1 MKREQLGS
9 RRGFIMLSAGCAIG
23 CGNVWK
29 FPWMC
34 GQNGG
39 GSFMLIYL
47 LCLVI
52 LGIPALVLEFSIGR
66 AAQTSPLFMYRK
78 LEEPGQKWGIFGW
91 FCLLGNIALMAFYT
105 VVCGWIIYYF
115 VQFLRGK
122 NGSLGFSA
130 MISSPSVNVFFLLV
144 TVVIAF
150 FILSFNLQGGLE
162 RVTKYMMSALL
173 VLMLALAVHSLF
185 LKGSGEGM
193 TFYLK
198 PDFSK
203 IDGSVIVGAM
213 NQAFFTLSLGIGAM
227 AIFGSYIGKDHALL
241 GESMNIAL
249 LDTFVAITSG
259 LIIFPACFTF
269 NVDQTSGPSLIF
281 ITLPNIFNHIPLG
294 RLWGSLFFIFMSFAA
309 FSTILAVFENIISCG
324 MELTGWSR
332 KKSSLV
338 NAIAIILL
346 SLPCVLGYNVWSW
359 DWLKVFGGAILD
371 LEDFLVSNILL
382 PLGSLVY
389 LLFCVSK
396 RGWGWE
402 NFTEEANTG
411 KGLKIQKWM
420 RVYITYILPLIILF
434 IFFFGLYDKFF
445 A

>member
-9 RRGFIMLSAGCAIG
+9 RLGFIMLSAGCAIG

-78 LEEPGQKWGIFGW
+78 LEKPGQKWGIFGW

-162 RVTKYMMSALL
+162 RVTKYMIY
-173 VLMLALAVHSLF
+173 
-185 LKGSGEGM
+185 
-193 TFYLK
+193 TR
-198 PDFSK
+198 
-203 IDGSVIVGAM
+203 
-213 NQAFFTLSLGIGAM
+213 Q
-227 AIFGSYIGKDHALL
+227 
-241 GESMNIAL
+241 
-249 LDTFVAITSG
+249 
-259 LIIFPACFTF
+259 
-269 NVDQTSGPSLIF
+269 
-281 ITLPNIFNHIPLG
+281 
-294 RLWGSLFFIFMSFAA
+294 
-309 FSTILAVFENIISCG
+309 
-324 MELTGWSR
+324 
-332 KKSSLV
+332 
-338 NAIAIILL
+338 
-346 SLPCVLGYNVWSW
+346 
-359 DWLKVFGGAILD
+359 
-371 LEDFLVSNILL
+371 
-382 PLGSLVY
+382 
-389 LLFCVSK
+389 
-396 RGWGWE
+396 
-402 NFTEEANTG
+402 
-411 KGLKIQKWM
+411 
-420 RVYITYILPLIILF
+420 
-434 IFFFGLYDKFF
+434 
-445 A
+445 

>member
-9 RRGFIMLSAGCAIG
+9 RLGFIMLSAGCAIG

-78 LEEPGQKWGIFGW
+78 LEKPGQKWGIFGW

-198 PDFSK
+198 PDFS
-203 IDGSVIVGAM
+203 
-213 NQAFFTLSLGIGAM
+213 
-227 AIFGSYIGKDHALL
+227 
-241 GESMNIAL
+241 
-249 LDTFVAITSG
+249 
-259 LIIFPACFTF
+259 
-269 NVDQTSGPSLIF
+269 
-281 ITLPNIFNHIPLG
+281 
-294 RLWGSLFFIFMSFAA
+294 RLM
-309 FSTILAVFENIISCG
+309 V
-324 MELTGWSR
+324 R
-332 KKSSLV
+332 
-338 NAIAIILL
+338 
-346 SLPCVLGYNVWSW
+346 
-359 DWLKVFGGAILD
+359 
-371 LEDFLVSNILL
+371 
-382 PLGSLVY
+382 
-389 LLFCVSK
+389 
-396 RGWGWE
+396 
-402 NFTEEANTG
+402 
-411 KGLKIQKWM
+411 
-420 RVYITYILPLIILF
+420 
-434 IFFFGLYDKFF
+434 
-445 A
+445 

>member
-9 RRGFIMLSAGCAIG
+9 RLGFIMLSAGCAIG

-78 LEEPGQKWGIFGW
+78 LEKPGQKWGIFGW

-150 FILSFNLQGGLE
+150 FILSFNLQGGEELLWIFWRGIWILWIVSGKKGTKSILDISVHFRSE
-162 RVTKYMMSALL
+162 RRFTFPNTLTN
-173 VLMLALAVHSLF
+173 
-185 LKGSGEGM
+185 SGV
-193 TFYLK
+193 
-198 PDFSK
+198 FSK
-203 IDGSVIVGAM
+203 G
-213 NQAFFTLSLGIGAM
+213 FFS
-227 AIFGSYIGKDHALL
+227 
-241 GESMNIAL
+241 
-249 LDTFVAITSG
+249 
-259 LIIFPACFTF
+259 
-269 NVDQTSGPSLIF
+269 
-281 ITLPNIFNHIPLG
+281 
-294 RLWGSLFFIFMSFAA
+294 
-309 FSTILAVFENIISCG
+309 
-324 MELTGWSR
+324 
-332 KKSSLV
+332 
-338 NAIAIILL
+338 
-346 SLPCVLGYNVWSW
+346 
-359 DWLKVFGGAILD
+359 
-371 LEDFLVSNILL
+371 
-382 PLGSLVY
+382 
-389 LLFCVSK
+389 
-396 RGWGWE
+396 
-402 NFTEEANTG
+402 
-411 KGLKIQKWM
+411 
-420 RVYITYILPLIILF
+420 
-434 IFFFGLYDKFF
+434 
-445 A
+445 

>member
-9 RRGFIMLSAGCAIG
+9 RLGFIMLSAGCAIG

-78 LEEPGQKWGIFGW
+78 LEKPGQKWGIFGW

-213 NQAFFTLSLGIGAM
+213 NQAFFTLSTGMGGM
-227 AIFGSYIGKDHALL
+227 AIFGSYIGKEHSLM
-241 GESMNIAL
+241 GEAIHVIT
-249 LDTFVAITSG
+249 LDTLV
-259 LIIFPACFTF
+259 
-269 NVDQTSGPSLIF
+269 
-281 ITLPNIFNHIPLG
+281 
-294 RLWGSLFFIFMSFAA
+294 A
-309 FSTILAVFENIISCG
+309 FSGRSYYF
-324 MELTGWSR
+324 
-332 KKSSLV
+332 
-338 NAIAIILL
+338 
-346 SLPCVLGYNVWSW
+346 PCMLH
-359 DWLKVFGGAILD
+359 L
-371 LEDFLVSNILL
+371 
-382 PLGSLVY
+382 
-389 LLFCVSK
+389 
-396 RGWGWE
+396 
-402 NFTEEANTG
+402 
-411 KGLKIQKWM
+411 
-420 RVYITYILPLIILF
+420 
-434 IFFFGLYDKFF
+434 
-445 A
+445 